1 MSTRARGARDPGMV
15 GVFRFCMALG
25 LGSLVL
31 PATALSAS
39 VILATTTSTRDSGL
53 LDELLPI
60 FEKESGIEV
69 KAIAVG
75 TGAALRMASRG
86 QADLVLTHSP
96 ASERP
101 LVASGD
107 LIEGRRIMHN
117 DFIVLGPPADPAG
130 ARRSDLESS
139 LRAIAEHGSFVSR
152 GDDSGTHKRE
162 LALWK
167 KAGVDPVAIGAREE
181 TGQGMGATLEVA
193 NQRRSYTLSDR
204 GTYLALR
211 RRLDLVPIFE
221 GHPDLL
227 NIYSVHLVNPERHR
241 GTKEKAAR
249 ALAAFFVSPEV
260 QTRIADFR
268 REEFGRPLFVADAL
282 PGGAPAR

>member
-1 MSTRARGARDPGMV
+1 MV
-15 GVFRFCMALG
+15 GVLRLCMAFALG
-25 LGSLVL
+25 ALVF
-31 PATALSAS
+31 PATALSTS

-96 ASERP
+96 ASEWP
-101 LVASGD
+101 LVESGD
-107 LIEGRRIMHN
+107 LIESRRIMHN
-117 DFIVLGPPADPAG
+117 DFVVLGPPGDPAG
-130 ARRSDLESS
+130 ARGPDLESS
-139 LRAIAEHGSFVSR
+139 LRAIAKYGSFVSR

-167 KAGVDPVAIGAREE
+167 KAGVDPVAIEAREE
-181 TGQGMGATLEVA
+181 TGQGMGATLDVT
-193 NQRRSYTLSDR
+193 NQRQSYTLSDR
-204 GTYLALR
+204 GTYLAMR

-221 GHPDLL
+221 GHSDLL
-227 NIYSVHLVNPERHR
+227 NIYSVHLVNPVRHP
-241 GTKEKAAR
+241 GTKAQAAR
-249 ALAAFFVSPEV
+249 ALAAFFVSPEA
-260 QTRIADFR
+260 QARIADFR
-268 REEFGRPLFVADAL
+268 REEFGRPLFLADAL
-282 PGGAPAR
+282 PGGSPAR